1 MSDDDAAMKPASTT
15 RDNSANKTTTD
26 DDGDGDGY
34 TVGPR
39 ARKVMR
45 KGKRETGRG
54 ELGKASG
61 HTIHN
66 MSWQLPSLR
75 GDHRGRGWGPKR
87 GIVPLKQFS
96 Q

>member
-45 KGKRETGRG
+45 KGKRETGRRG

-61 HTIHN
+61 QSHN
-66 MSWQLPSLR
+66 S
-75 GDHRGRGWGPKR
+75 
-87 GIVPLKQFS
+87 
-96 Q
+96 